1 MTKIY
6 HVSKKGSDQNSGSAE
21 SPFLTIQKAADTA
34 IAGDTVI
41 VHEGVYRE
49 WVRPRN
55 GGLGNHCRITYQ
67 AAENEHVVIK
77 GSEEIHNWERV
88 DGSVWKAEIDNA
100 LFC

>member
-41 VHEGVYRE
+41 VG
-49 WVRPRN
+49 
-55 GGLGNHCRITYQ
+55 
-67 AAENEHVVIK
+67 
-77 GSEEIHNWERV
+77 ERACG
-88 DGSVWKAEIDNA
+88 DQRFGRDS
-100 LFC
+100 